1 MLTVVIR
8 SESYAIIRNNPWN
21 QNSLWGKHQQFQEFF
36 MLKYHGGW
44 SFTEVYNLPVQ
55 IRRWFLE
62 RLIKQKED
70 EKKAIEEQINKNN
83 QVSSDWG

>member
-1 MLTVVIR
+1 MSRKLR
-8 SESYAIIRNNPWN
+8 CHL
-21 QNSLWGKHQQFQEFF
+21 LWTFFGLGDEYIAAVYEEFF